1 MDAAQKRAMS
11 FFDKQIAEAKKRA
24 EQAKAEQ
31 AEFERMKRELISI
44 ANVYP
49 LRREKHEAG
58 IVTGKGVQGSMKK
71 VGALFNDIRRT

>member
-1 MDAAQKRAMS
+1 
-11 FFDKQIAEAKKRA
+11 
-24 EQAKAEQ
+24 
-31 AEFERMKRELISI
+31 MKRELISI